1 MSLFNT
7 LRIGAS
13 GLNVSSLSL
22 ATVGD
27 NIANLNTVGY
37 KRNTAS
43 FADSLPQSITT
54 LGGIQQIGNGAVAA
68 GMSTTFSQGQL
79 MGSANVL
86 DLAIGGQGFFQVN
99 NGSDQF
105 FTRDGS
111 FTLDKDNYVV
121 NSAGLRVQGYSGVDG
136 DLSTSMGDLK
146 FDLGA
151 LPPKATESLT
161 MRANLDANMAI
172 SNQLAGL
179 TLDGAGATFDQIGA
193 LQDTYQTSISVYDSL
208 GKSHDVQVVFE
219 KTAENTWNYTA
230 LVDAGEVEING
241 APGTAG
247 NALQIASGTASFD
260 NTGKLSTF
268 TQAPGT
274 TPWGFPGAQDFSFDL
289 SVGLD
294 GTPGGLT
301 SFGNASSVYTIT
313 QDGYGVGEL
322 ASMRVDPDGTIQG
335 VFTNGQEQSLGKV
348 AVVDFA
354 AESGLDRVGGN
365 LWRAT
370 MASGEPAVGEAGSG
384 GRGSI
389 QGYALERSNVELE
402 DEFISMIQAQR
413 SYQGNASV
421 IRTSNETLQ
430 TLVSLV

>member
-22 ATVGD
+22 AVVGD

-37 KRNTAS
+37 KRNMAS

-68 GMSTTFSQGQL
+68 TMNTSFSQGQL
-79 MGSANVL
+79 MGSSNVL
-86 DLAIGGQGFFQVN
+86 DLAIGGAGFFQVN
-99 NGSDQF
+99 NGRDQY

-121 NSAGLRVQGYSGVDG
+121 TSSGLRVQGYSAVDG
-136 DLSTSMGDLK
+136 EMTTSMGDLR
-146 FDLGA
+146 FDMGS
-151 LPPKATESLT
+151 LPPKPTEQIT
-161 MRANLDANMAI
+161 MRANLDANMAVG
-172 SNQLAGL
+172 NQLAGL
-179 TLDGAGATFDQIGA
+179 TLDGAGATFDQIGD
-193 LQDTYQTSISVYDSL
+193 LQNTYQTSISVYDSL
-208 GKSHDVQVVFE
+208 GKAHEVQVVFE
-219 KTAENTWNYTA
+219 KTAQDTWSYTA

-260 NTGKLSTF
+260 NTGKLTAF
-268 TQAPGT
+268 NQAPGA
-274 TPWGFPGAQDFSFDL
+274 TPWGFPGAQDFDFDL

-294 GTPGGLT
+294 GAPGGLT
-301 SFGNASSVYTIT
+301 SFGTASSVYTLT

-322 ASMRVDPDGTIQG
+322 TSMRVDPDGTVQG
-335 VFTNGQEQSLGKV
+335 VFSNGQEQAMGRV

-365 LWRAT
+365 LFRAT
-370 MASGEPAVGEAGSG
+370 AASGEPAIGEAGAG
-384 GRGSI
+384 GRGAI

-402 DEFISMIQAQR
+402 DEFINMIQAQR
-413 SYQGNASV
+413 AYQGNASV
-421 IRTSNETLQ
+421 IRTGNETLQ
-430 TLVSLV
+430 TLVSLI